1 MIKGRTGLLSILVL
15 ALASTL
21 MGSVAE
27 ADPGVGVNLGR
38 IEINDRLAPGGSYN
52 LPALGVLNTGSDP
65 GDYEVVITY
74 LGDQAQKRPPA
85 GWFSL
90 QPQRF
95 YLEAKQAESVNIRLT
110 LPTGADPGD
119 YFAYIEAHPINES
132 QGVRISIAAATKL
145 SFTVKPSNW
154 FDAQRVQL
162 NRYIDDNQPWSYLI
176 PGAALAAL
184 LLLTLRRFFRL
195 RLQLERR

>member
-1 MIKGRTGLLSILVL
+1 MMIGRTRLLSALLLV
-15 ALASTL
+15 ATL
-21 MGSVAE
+21 TLISSAAE

-38 IEINDRLAPGGSYN
+38 IEVNDRLAPGGSYN
-52 LPALGVLNTGSDP
+52 LPVLGVLNTGGDP

-74 LGDQAQKRPPA
+74 LGDQSQKRPPP
-85 GWFSL
+85 GWFSF

-119 YFAYIEAHPINES
+119 YFAFIEAHPVNES

-154 FDAQRVQL
+154 FEAQRVQL
-162 NRYIDDNQPWSYLI
+162 NRYIDENEPWSYVI
-176 PGAALAAL
+176 PGAALGAL
-184 LLLTLRRFFRL
+184 LLVTLRRFFRV